1 MRDTRE
7 YYAMNRKV
15 YAILDAGLPVNKL
28 HLTEGV
34 QDQDGHGLWMSIL
47 NDCGDL
53 RSQIKLIKDDIAPG
67 TGVDKEQNFGV
78 FGKLILRNVPR
89 TSDSTA

>member
-1 MRDTRE
+1 MVR
-7 YYAMNRKV
+7 V
-15 YAILDAGLPVNKL
+15 YTGSPLTHAAPDYIQILRVDEAFAGRGSPDSRMV
-28 HLTEGV
+28 
-34 QDQDGHGLWMSIL
+34 
-47 NDCGDL
+47 
-53 RSQIKLIKDDIAPG
+53 KLIKDDIAPG